1 MPTYEYKCV
10 NCGHK
15 FEMFQSMTAAPLS
28 DCPKCNLASSLK
40 RLIGRGSGIIFKGS
54 GFYQTDYK
62 NNSTSIS
69 AAVKGDISSSS
80 SSAKSSSTSDSNA
93 PSSSTAKKD

>member
-10 NCGHK
+10 ECGYR
-15 FEMFQSMTAAPLS
+15 FEMFQNMTAAPIS
-28 DCPKCNLASSLK
+28 DCPHCNRASTLK

-62 NNSTSIS
+62 NSSTSS
-69 AAVKGDISSSS
+69 ASKGDISSSS
-80 SSAKSSSTSDSNA
+80 STHAASSPVPSSTD
-93 PSSSTAKKD
+93 KKN